1 MVDVLPALY
10 ALMAFMLIGAIIAVE
25 TRGLLSSVLCLG
37 AVGLALAVVDL
48 LLLAPDLALVQ
59 LVVEVFAVVLLIRTV
74 LTREDTTREF
84 VSDTLHVAVIGGMLI
99 VLVLASFFAFQAE
112 GGLQPFGSPLV
123 AGELE
128 RAVEEIPGG
137 VDLETAVASEAGEQI
152 VERLSGKVESMPA
165 QYLVSGVKTG
175 APNRVTAVLL
185 DFRAYDTLG
194 EATVIFTAVLGC
206 YALLRTRGRRKT

>member
-1 MVDVLPALY
+1 MDDVLPALY

-59 LVVEVFAVVLLIRTV
+59 LVVEIFAVVLLIRTV

-84 VSDTLHVAVIGGMLI
+84 LSDTLHVAAIGGMLI
-99 VLVLASFFAFQAE
+99 ALVMISIFAFRAE
-112 GGLQPFGSPLV
+112 TGLSPFGSPLMARELESAV
-123 AGELE
+123 GEL
-128 RAVEEIPGG
+128 GG
-137 VDLETAVASEAGEQI
+137 GADLGAAVASEAGERI
-152 VERLSGKVESMPA
+152 VEKLSGKVETMPA

-194 EATVIFTAVLGC
+194 EATVVFTAVLGC
-206 YALLRTRGRRKT
+206 YALLRTRGRRET